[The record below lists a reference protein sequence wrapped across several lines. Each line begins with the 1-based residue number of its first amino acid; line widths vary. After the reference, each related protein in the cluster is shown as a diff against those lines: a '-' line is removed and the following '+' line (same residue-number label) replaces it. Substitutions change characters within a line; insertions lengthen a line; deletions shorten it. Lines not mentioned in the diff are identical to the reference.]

1 MLDRATNALRDAVSR
16 LRGDDGA
23 PADLLASGERQLS
36 LDTRRELGLF
46 DQPFSDQTPPA
57 KLYVDHAIRMQTNV
71 LASQLA
77 ENEMLPVVRGE
88 SGSGKT
94 SLLIR
99 LMTDHAGDMH
109 FFVARG
115 RAGLEARQIVVDM
128 LRMLVRP
135 VPADPSECYRD
146 LARRLRALVADGL
159 PATLVIDDADCLDDQ
174 ELQNLLSLHDSLRR
188 TLNGRFRM
196 LLGGGPGLDSRLTE
210 LDSEQLRTGQMVT
223 SDVRPLSRPGIA
235 SFLEHRL
242 RAVGLDRD
250 NPLTDTDLERIHAA
264 SGGLPRDVEIAAAA
278 ALEARFG
285 AHPER

>member
-1 MLDRATNALRDAVSR
+1 MLDRATSALRDAVSR
-16 LRGDDGA
+16 LRGDDDE
-23 PADLLASGERQLS
+23 PADLLASGNRRLS

-71 LASQLA
+71 LASQLTD
-77 ENEMLPVVRGE
+77 NEVLPIVRGE

-99 LMTDHAGDMH
+99 LMTDHTGDLH

-115 RAGLEARQIVVDM
+115 RAGLDARQIVIDM

-135 VPADPSECYRD
+135 VPDDPSECYLD

-159 PATLVIDDADCLDDQ
+159 PATLVIDDADLLSDR
-174 ELQNLLSLHDSLRR
+174 ELQNLLSLHDSLRQ
-188 TLNGRFRM
+188 TLRGRFRI
-196 LLGGGPGLDSRLTE
+196 LLGGQSGFDSRLTE
-210 LDSEQLRTGQMVT
+210 LDSEQLRAGQMVT
-223 SDVRPLSRPGIA
+223 SDVRPLPRAGIA

-242 RAVGLDRD
+242 RAVGLDGD
-250 NPLTDTDLERIHAA
+250 SPLTDADIERIHAA

-278 ALEARFG
+278 MLEARFG
-285 AHPER
+285 APPER